1 MDSAR
6 VRTCLDGVCVPCAQR
21 APRRGKREGFDACL
35 TFTPDGGAA
44 GRLDWHS
51 SGHDC
56 GRPHRYWRRSS
67 VLGGS
72 SSGPD
77 EPDGATAGSV
87 TQIVDARESPPH
99 QHGVGRPGSLAKV
112 NDELG
117 PGRAAGD
124 G

>member
-35 TFTPDGGAA
+35 TFAPDGGPPAVLI
-44 GRLDWHS
+44 GTQS
-51 SGHDC
+51 EHDC

-72 SSGPD
+72 SSGRTNPM
-77 EPDGATAGSV
+77 AGSV

>member
-35 TFTPDGGAA
+35 TFAPDGGPPAVLI
-44 GRLDWHS
+44 GIQS
-51 SGHDC
+51 EHDC

-72 SSGPD
+72 RSGRTNPMA
-77 EPDGATAGSV
+77 PRRGL
-87 TQIVDARESPPH
+87 
-99 QHGVGRPGSLAKV
+99 SLK
-112 NDELG
+112 
-117 PGRAAGD
+117 
-124 G
+124 